1 MRCVQRFVLESLHAL
16 PALPSTDE
24 AGVGVARSP
33 VLLIAEYGFY
43 NVSHTGGGAV
53 TGAAAGELGL
63 AALNATE
70 PPTPVPPAPVPY
82 CLTRADTFWNQMF
95 FLMTISLFFLLPLVL
110 LLVLYT
116 VIARRLMAD
125 PGTTAVKATETSNVR
140 ARKQVVLMLGTVVM
154 SFFICLLPF
163 RVLTISVIFT
173 STETF
178 SKLGFEN
185 YLIVVFVCRM
195 MLYLNSAINP
205 ILYNLMS
212 SKFRDG
218 FMRLCGVRRR
228 DAFFRRRFTRSS
240 TLNTTTTASMS
251 FSGSRRYHHG
261 VVRSCSGLSLDS
273 RTLIFS
279 NSPRGSPTPLVGGGG
294 QGHGGSHGGG
304 HGGGCASNGTLR
316 RNVIIRSSLSQRG
329 LGTGLGHGLTHLE
342 AARASFRER
351 YTAINISSDDI
362 RPESYV

>member
-1 MRCVQRFVLESLHAL
+1 M
-16 PALPSTDE
+16 
-24 AGVGVARSP
+24 
-33 VLLIAEYGFY
+33 
-43 NVSHTGGGAV
+43 SHTATAPGASVVHGAV
-53 TGAAAGELGL
+53 VAAGALGL
-63 AALNATE
+63 AALNVTE
-70 PPTPVPPAPVPY
+70 PPVLVPPAPSPY
-82 CLTRADTFWNQMF
+82 CLTRADTFWNQLF
-95 FLMTISLFFLLPLVL
+95 FLMTISVFFLLPLVL

-125 PGTTAVKATETSNVR
+125 PGTTAVKATETSNIR

-178 SKLGFEN
+178 SKMGFEN
-185 YLIVVFVCRM
+185 YLIVLFFCRM

-228 DAFFRRRFTRSS
+228 DTFFRRRFTRSS

-273 RTLIFS
+273 RTLIY
-279 NSPRGSPTPLVGGGG
+279 SPRGSPTPLVGPGAGALAGAGGE
-294 QGHGGSHGGG
+294 HGGG
-304 HGGGCASNGTLR
+304 ASNGTLR
-316 RNVIIRSSLSQRG
+316 RTVMIRSSLSQRG
-329 LGTGLGHGLTHLE
+329 LSHGLTHLE
-342 AARASFRER
+342 AARASFREH
-351 YTAINISSDDI
+351 YTAINISSEDI
-362 RPESYV
+362 HPESYV

>member
-1 MRCVQRFVLESLHAL
+1 MANS
-16 PALPSTDE
+16 D
-24 AGVGVARSP
+24 GVARSP

-43 NVSHTGGGAV
+43 NLSEAPSAV
-53 TGAAAGELGL
+53 PAGMPPGVLPLTL
-63 AALNATE
+63 ANATDS
-70 PPTPVPPAPVPY
+70 APDAY
-82 CLTRADTFWNQMF
+82 CMTRADTFWNQFF
-95 FLMTISLFFLLPLVL
+95 FLMTISVFFILPLVL

-116 VIARRLMAD
+116 LIARRLVAD
-125 PGTTAVKATETSNVR
+125 PGTTAVKPSATTESSNGR

-163 RVLTISVIFT
+163 RVFTIVIIFM

-185 YLIVVFVCRM
+185 YLIVLFVCRM

-240 TLNTTTTASMS
+240 TLNTTTTSMT
-251 FSGSRRYHHG
+251 FAGSRRYHHG
-261 VVRSCSGLSLDS
+261 VMRSCSGLSLDS
-273 RTLIFS
+273 RTLIFA
-279 NSPRGSPTPLVGGGG
+279 NHASPRGSPAPHAPHASPAAPGG
-294 QGHGGSHGGG
+294 
-304 HGGGCASNGTLR
+304 NGATNGALR
-316 RNVIIRSSLSQRG
+316 RNVIIRASLGQGQR
-329 LGTGLGHGLTHLE
+329 LGHAVHGQGHGLGHLE

-351 YTAINISSDDI
+351 YAAINLSTDDI